1 MQALTRRTFI
11 KGGVTVLT
19 VGMTMPSVF
28 TRAVVRAAGRPGAG
42 TDGRV
47 LLVVQMAGGND
58 GLNTVIPY
66 RDPLYR
72 PARPKQA
79 IAEQDLLVLDGDHAL
94 HPSLAPF
101 KELWDRGELAI
112 VEGVGYPR
120 PSLSHFVSMDV
131 WQTADPERKA
141 KAGWLASLVE
151 GSVDEG
157 GHPFAGL
164 SVGRNLPP
172 ALCCPRVAP
181 PSLDDVR
188 SYRLNPDPRYAK
200 ETARAEALLR
210 LYQTYTPPAPYAAVL
225 HGTARGALES
235 AATLQQMAATYEPAI
250 PYPENG
256 FARSLQLMAQA
267 IDRLPGLRVGH
278 VFIGG
283 FDTHANQGPA
293 HARLLGSLAA
303 GLAAFQAD
311 LAAHGHASR
320 VVTMTWSEFGRR
332 VSENASAGTDHG
344 TAGPMFLLGQPVRGG
359 FHGEP
364 SPLNRLSGG
373 NLGYTTDFRAVYSA
387 VFEQWLGVEARD
399 VLGQSAYGG
408 RPLPLI
414 QA

>member
-1 MQALTRRTFI
+1 MQAVTRRTFI
-11 KGGVTVLT
+11 RGGATVLS
-19 VGMTMPSVF
+19 VGLAMPSVF
-28 TRAVVRAAGRPGAG
+28 TRAVVQAAGAAGSGAS
-42 TDGRV
+42 DRV

-72 PARPKQA
+72 QARPKQA
-79 IAEQDLLVLDGDHAL
+79 IAEPDLLVLDGDHAL
-94 HPSLAPF
+94 HPALAPF
-101 KELWDRGELAI
+101 KALWDGGELAI

-120 PSLSHFVSMDV
+120 PSLSHFESMDV

-141 KAGWLASLVE
+141 KGGWLASLVE
-151 GSVDEG
+151 GSSEEG

-188 SYRLNPDPRYAK
+188 SYRLNPDPRYAR
-200 ETARAEALLR
+200 ETAREEALLR
-210 LYQTYTPPAPYAAVL
+210 LYRSYTPPAPYAAVL
-225 HGTARGALES
+225 DGTARGALES
-235 AATLQQMAATYEPAI
+235 AATLQQMVADYVPAVT
-250 PYPENG
+250 YPEEA

-293 HARLLGSLAA
+293 HARLLSSRAG

-311 LAAHGHASR
+311 LAAHGHAGR

-332 VSENASAGTDHG
+332 VNENASAGTDHG
-344 TAGPMFLLGQPVRGG
+344 MAGPMFLLGQAVRGG

-364 SPLNRLSGG
+364 SPLSRLSGG

-399 VLGQSAYGG
+399 VFPEPVPA
-408 RPLPLI
+408 LPLLR
-414 QA
+414 A